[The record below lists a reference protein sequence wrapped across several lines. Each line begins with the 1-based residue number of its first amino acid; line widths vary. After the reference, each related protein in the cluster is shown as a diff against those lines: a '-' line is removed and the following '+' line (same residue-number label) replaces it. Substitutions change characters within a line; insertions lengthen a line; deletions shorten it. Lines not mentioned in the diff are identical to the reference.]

1 MTPQELKNSILQ
13 LAIQGRLV
21 EQRPEEGTAQE
32 LYRQIQAEKQRL
44 IQEGKIK
51 KEKPLPEIA
60 EDEKPFEI
68 PESWMWVRL
77 GTCILLLS
85 GSDLVPSKYN
95 NHTKGIPYITG
106 ASNIEK
112 GKTSMKLETFIRIIE
127 ALQVSADSL
136 LRPDVPEVRSLYQS
150 EFDELLADCSP
161 KELDSILKI
170 VRELKSTMARRDDNT

>member
-1 MTPQELKNSILQ
+1 MTEHKLTTSQ
-13 LAIQGRLV
+13 
-21 EQRPEEGTAQE
+21 
-32 LYRQIQAEKQRL
+32 
-44 IQEGKIK
+44 
-51 KEKPLPEIA
+51 
-60 EDEKPFEI
+60 
-68 PESWMWVRL
+68 M
-77 GTCILLLS
+77 S
-85 GSDLVPSKYN
+85 GSRIRDARINRRTNQPDLAATTNSSLPHV
-95 NHTKGIPYITG
+95 
-106 ASNIEK
+106 SNIEK

>member
-1 MTPQELKNSILQ
+1 MTEHDLTESQ
-13 LAIQGRLV
+13 LVGSRIRDARINR
-21 EQRPEEGTAQE
+21 RMS
-32 LYRQIQAEKQRL
+32 QADLAAKAN
-44 IQEGKIK
+44 IS
-51 KEKPLPEIA
+51 LPHI
-60 EDEKPFEI
+60 
-68 PESWMWVRL
+68 
-77 GTCILLLS
+77 
-85 GSDLVPSKYN
+85 
-95 NHTKGIPYITG
+95 
-106 ASNIEK
+106 SNIGI

>member
-1 MTPQELKNSILQ
+1 MFGLYHQLGLISISPQ
-13 LAIQGRLV
+13 V
-21 EQRPEEGTAQE
+21 
-32 LYRQIQAEKQRL
+32 
-44 IQEGKIK
+44 
-51 KEKPLPEIA
+51 
-60 EDEKPFEI
+60 D
-68 PESWMWVRL
+68 
-77 GTCILLLS
+77 ILLEIDNLENIFEGGGKPMTEHDLTES
-85 GSDLVPSKYN
+85 QLVGSRIRDARINRRMSQADLAAKANISLP
-95 NHTKGIPYITG
+95 HI
-106 ASNIEK
+106 SNIEK

>member
-1 MTPQELKNSILQ
+1 MTEHDLTESQ
-13 LAIQGRLV
+13 LVGSRIRDARINR
-21 EQRPEEGTAQE
+21 RMS
-32 LYRQIQAEKQRL
+32 QAD
-44 IQEGKIK
+44 IS
-51 KEKPLPEIA
+51 LPH
-60 EDEKPFEI
+60 
-68 PESWMWVRL
+68 V
-77 GTCILLLS
+77 
-85 GSDLVPSKYN
+85 
-95 NHTKGIPYITG
+95 
-106 ASNIEK
+106 SNIEK

>member
-1 MTPQELKNSILQ
+1 MTEHDLTESQ
-13 LAIQGRLV
+13 LVGSRIRDARINR
-21 EQRPEEGTAQE
+21 RKAN
-32 LYRQIQAEKQRL
+32 IS
-44 IQEGKIK
+44 
-51 KEKPLPEIA
+51 LPH
-60 EDEKPFEI
+60 
-68 PESWMWVRL
+68 V
-77 GTCILLLS
+77 
-85 GSDLVPSKYN
+85 
-95 NHTKGIPYITG
+95 
-106 ASNIEK
+106 SNIEK